1 MRVLVPV
8 MVILLL
14 AAILGDGAGA
24 GARWNLLNGAGF
36 AACGLFVGLSWLSA
50 SPARQPGL
58 DAHSDLAL
66 WICLFATIHALGL
79 LAAEPTLLE
88 YLGPGAPVYM
98 LVGVLALLVLLA
110 LTAASYPGPRQRVW
124 RSWPAFRAW
133 HRWLWL
139 GLLLAIAW
147 HVLGAGFYLDTPA
160 ARLLGLGVLVLLP
173 LGFWL
178 DRRLLRD
185 RPRPQ
190 EPGPAFNGMTGL
202 CAFLA
207 TVLFA
212 VLKA

>member
-8 MVILLL
+8 MVLLL
-14 AAILGDGAGA
+14 VASALGSGVGAGT
-24 GARWNLLNGAGF
+24 RWDLLNGTGF
-36 AACGLFVGLSWLSA
+36 AACGLFVYLSWLSA

-58 DAHSDLAL
+58 DAHAHLAI
-66 WICLFATIHALGL
+66 WICVFATIHALGL
-79 LAAEPTLLE
+79 LLAEPTLLE
-88 YLGPGAPVYM
+88 YLAPDAPLYM

-110 LTAASYPGPRQRVW
+110 LTIVSWPGPRQRVW

-139 GLLLAIAW
+139 GLLVAIAW
-147 HVLGAGFYLDTPA
+147 HVVGAGFYLDTDP
-160 ARLLGLGVLVLLP
+160 ARLLGLAVLVLLP

-178 DRRLLRD
+178 DRRLIRGN
-185 RPRPQ
+185 PRSQ
-190 EPGPAFNGMTGL
+190 DPGPLFDGMTGL

-212 VLKA
+212 VLQA